1 MENAALFLSGGIQ
14 DIYCTEIAKHLT
26 DRSPFKSSYAR
37 QTFTYLKSE
46 YKRVDTILPNVDELF
61 TIIECAVK
69 RKDLV
74 GAYTTYVCKKKC
86 SLFLKESR

>member
-14 DIYCTEIAKHLT
+14 DIYCTEIAKHLA
-26 DRSPFKSSYAR
+26 DRSPFKSQYAR

-46 YKRVDTILPNVDELF
+46 HKRVETILPNVDELF
-61 TIIECAVK
+61 AIIECAVK

-74 GAYTTYVCKKKC
+74 GAYTTYVYWHII
-86 SLFLKESR
+86 LKIQ